1 MCRLA
6 EAALMTAR
14 CDTKAGTVYVRVL
27 PGGKPG
33 KHLHVDCARPDYFRP
48 GRAPKPAHKEEQVLA
63 LIEQGDGAILDSR
76 VVGVFALPLGDL
88 PETGLIRSLCGA
100 GGESAGVTV
109 RLTGARFTITGA
121 PTETLRWWVN
131 GETSE
136 LYVEVRARR
145 RLKVAEG
152 YLEEA
157 FEWISAQ
164 FELFVLGRTTNEAK

>member
-1 MCRLA
+1 
-6 EAALMTAR
+6 
-14 CDTKAGTVYVRVL
+14 
-27 PGGKPG
+27 
-33 KHLHVDCARPDYFRP
+33 
-48 GRAPKPAHKEEQVLA
+48 
-63 LIEQGDGAILDSR
+63 